1 MKYFDNIYILI
12 PVFNEKKVIKKL
24 ILNLKKNFKY
34 IIAVND
40 GSYDGNR
47 EILEELDIIL
57 INHPINL
64 GQGAAIKTGLEYIN
78 NYLNGHA
85 VITFDAD
92 GQHSVEDAV
101 LFADNILTTD
111 KDIIFGSRFIKNS
124 VNVPFLKKIMLKTA
138 TLITNQFLSLNL
150 TDTHN
155 GLKAIKTSVLQKINL
170 SIDGYAFETELIIEI
185 AKNQIPYIELPTDIK
200 YTEYSKQKGQG
211 ILNSIR
217 IFEDIIFKLIRKQ

>member
-1 MKYFDNIYILI
+1 
-12 PVFNEKKVIKKL
+12 
-24 ILNLKKNFKY
+24 
-34 IIAVND
+34 
-40 GSYDGNR
+40 
-47 EILEELDIIL
+47 
-57 INHPINL
+57 
-64 GQGAAIKTGLEYIN
+64 
-78 NYLNGHA
+78 
-85 VITFDAD
+85 
-92 GQHSVEDAV
+92 
-101 LFADNILTTD
+101 
-111 KDIIFGSRFIKNS
+111 
-124 VNVPFLKKIMLKTA
+124 MLKTA

-185 AKNQIPYIELPTDIK
+185 AKNQIPYIELPTNIK